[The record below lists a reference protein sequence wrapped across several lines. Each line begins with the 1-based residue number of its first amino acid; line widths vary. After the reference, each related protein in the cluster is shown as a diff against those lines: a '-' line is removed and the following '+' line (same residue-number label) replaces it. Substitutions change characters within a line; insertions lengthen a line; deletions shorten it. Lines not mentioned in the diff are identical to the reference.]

1 MLAMLANAEQLKGNK
16 MDMKFADK
24 HAPRAFHDLV
34 IEKDNIRH
42 RLQQY
47 ADGTRT
53 KHLLI
58 YGPTGTGKS
67 AAARVIM
74 ETRVGRELAEF
85 TKCFEGSKFI
95 VSDLDLLLT
104 DWSWQSISGAKFP
117 VTIINEIDLLSASLR
132 EKVKSLM
139 DEMGHMGQIIATTNN
154 LHVLSASMLRRF
166 DKIELPVL
174 SVDGCINRAQCILQ
188 AEGVEISEEDLR
200 YQLEGFAGDLDDMAS
215 VLEDIYLEHRAA

>member
-1 MLAMLANAEQLKGNK
+1 MTFGIKY
-16 MDMKFADK
+16 
-24 HAPRAFHDLV
+24 APHSFDDLV
-34 IEKDNIRH
+34 IEKENIRR

-74 ETRVGRELAEF
+74 EARVGRELAEF
-85 TKCFEGSKFI
+85 TKCFEGSNFI
-95 VSDLDLLLT
+95 ASDLDLVLT
-104 DWSWQSISGAKFP
+104 NWRWQSIGRAKFP
-117 VTIINEIDLLSASLR
+117 VTIINEIDLLSVSLR

-139 DEMGHMGQIIATTNN
+139 DEWGHLGQIIATTNN
-154 LHVLSASMLRRF
+154 LHALNASMLRRF

-174 SVDGCINRAQCILQ
+174 SVDGCMNRAQCILQ
-188 AEGVEISEEDLR
+188 AEGIEISDEDLR

-215 VLEDIYLEHRAA
+215 VLEDIALEHAEA